1 MSGGRFSELI
11 VTWNFRGS
19 KHSGLLSFQRLLQG
33 DPCWVASEFVWI
45 LCPKGTSNGRPG
57 LGAAKTG
64 NDTKKRALVNSF
76 LEMLLRCTP
85 FGHGP
90 ETCANIDRPDACNSK
105 QQSTL
110 YPIIITH
117 SISLPSTSP
126 KVKDTVIFASIFS
139 DSLHLIGTVF
149 VAAVAANLGIVR
161 QTALA
166 DSMRQGAG
174 KGDGLLRLWLNFAGQ
189 RFRSLLQHC
198 S

>member
-1 MSGGRFSELI
+1 M
-11 VTWNFRGS
+11 
-19 KHSGLLSFQRLLQG
+19 
-33 DPCWVASEFVWI
+33 
-45 LCPKGTSNGRPG
+45 
-57 LGAAKTG
+57 GAAKTG

-85 FGHGP
+85 SGHDP

-117 SISLPSTSP
+117 SISLLSTSP

-174 KGDGLLRLWLNFAGQ
+174 KGDERCCVLWARNFAGQ
-189 RFRSLLQHC
+189 RAKGSDLYSNIFLATKRLCNGWAFGAL
-198 S
+198 